1 MTENAFMTVDAW
13 YRMTPNIILGLR
25 NINKYVAA
33 NPQWWLLEIFDGFGA
48 HLLSHKANEERFVAK
63 ILSLKE
69 EGDTSHVCQAY
80 DKHVAKGDK
89 CAKSLSLSFL
99 RTGFKVS
106 NLLIDQ
112 WSLVQVGMFAVR
124 DTTRECWTRSF
135 DSCNL
140 DPRTRVSF
148 GEWCER
154 IGHFLQG
161 GESFAPETFSA
172 NSEAHHIYAMLPTWW
187 HAMQPHEKKRVEAVV
202 EAHDRQFT
210 VECVTEMHLTCS
222 IPMKDLQ
229 NLRLCLECSWE
240 NPAQLDI

>member
-1 MTENAFMTVDAW
+1 V
-13 YRMTPNIILGLR
+13 
-25 NINKYVAA
+25 
-33 NPQWWLLEIFDGFGA
+33 LEIFDGFGA
-48 HLLSHKANEERFVAK
+48 HLLSHKANEERFAAK
-63 ILSLKE
+63 IFSLKE

-80 DKHVAKGDK
+80 DKHVAKGGK
-89 CAKSLSLSFL
+89 ATKSLSLSFL
-99 RTGFKVS
+99 PTGFKVS

-112 WSLVQVGMFAVR
+112 WSLVQVSMFAVR

-154 IGHFLQG
+154 IDHFLQG
-161 GESFAPETFSA
+161 GESFVPETFNT

-187 HAMQPHEKKRVEAVV
+187 HAMTPHEKKGVAAVSD
-202 EAHDRQFT
+202 AHDRQFT
-210 VECVTEMHLTCS
+210 VECVTEMHLACS

-229 NLRLCLECSWE
+229 NLRLCLE
-240 NPAQLDI
+240 